1 MSYYYE
7 SKADKHNY
15 HYVKHKTSPFSQP
28 HFHSAAE
35 FIIVRR
41 GRMLASVSGEEL
53 IIGAGEGCF
62 VDRFCIHSFSE
73 LEKDTEI
80 YIFVGNG
87 EIFVP
92 ILEELGGIPCA
103 KFSFSD
109 FEFLDKVVVYYER
122 AKNERLRSSIFKG
135 AVTLLLA
142 AVAEENPLMSDSR
155 RDNTGDI
162 CDILLYINEHFTE
175 DLTLAS
181 LAARFGYSPQYFSRL
196 FHRHMKTNLTEY
208 INVARV
214 NHAKKQMSLGKSVAE
229 IAFESGFGSMPSF
242 YRAYKKVFGE
252 LPRG

>member
-7 SKADKHNY
+7 SKADRQNY
-15 HYVKHKTSPFSQP
+15 HYVKHKNGSFSQP

-41 GRMLASVSGEEL
+41 GRMLASVSGKEY

-62 VDRFCIHSFSE
+62 ADRFCVHSFSE
-73 LEKDTEI
+73 PEKDTEI
-80 YIFVGNG
+80 YIFVGSG
-87 EIFVP
+87 EIFAPV
-92 ILEELGGIPCA
+92 IEELGGVPDT
-103 KFSFSD
+103 KFTFSD
-109 FEFLDKVVVYYER
+109 FDLLDRVIEYYES
-122 AKNERLRSSIFKG
+122 AKNESVKLSVFKG

-142 AVAEENPLMSDSR
+142 AVAEKNTLLPKSGRDSSA
-155 RDNTGDI
+155 DI

-175 DLTLAS
+175 DLTLDS
-181 LAARFGYSPQYFSRL
+181 LAARFGYSPQYFSRI
-196 FHRHMKTNLTEY
+196 FHRYMKINLTEY

-214 NHAKKQMSLGKSVAE
+214 NYARKQLSHGKSVAE

>member
-7 SKADKHNY
+7 SKADRQNY
-15 HYVKHKTSPFSQP
+15 HYFNHKTCPFSQP

-35 FIIVRR
+35 FIIVRQ
-41 GRMLASVSGEEL
+41 GRMLASVSGEEH
-53 IIGAGEGCF
+53 IISAGEGCF

-73 LEKDTEI
+73 LEGNTEI

-87 EIFVP
+87 EIFLP
-92 ILEELGGIPCA
+92 IIRELGGVPQTR
-103 KFSFSD
+103 FSFSD
-109 FEFLDKVVVYYER
+109 FALLDSVADYYDK
-122 AKNERLRSSIFKG
+122 AKNENIRAAVFKG

-142 AVAEENPLMSDSR
+142 AVAEQNPLVSDPRQDSP
-155 RDNTGDI
+155 GDI
-162 CDILLYINEHFTE
+162 CNILLYINEHFKE
-175 DLTLAS
+175 DLTLDS

-196 FHRHMKTNLTEY
+196 FHKYMKVNLTEY
-208 INVARV
+208 VNVARV
-214 NHAKKQMSLGKSVAE
+214 NYAKKQLSLGKSVAE